1 MRKFLKMI
9 CMACVTLMFTQ
20 CATHD
25 PGPLVPVDINGT
37 IKIRHSDYREESY
50 WNYYPSESTT
60 LTVEGNGNEVY
71 IKGFFK
77 KYPEARIK
85 GKVKRD
91 YVNIESG
98 PIADFVFS
106 ENGQVIAEDNGKP
119 VYFHCGNL
127 SYWYPHDA
135 SSVTLQFTFEPM
147 SEIKVFQVTEDGKGF
162 EDELGCYFPT
172 FWYNDDPEGT
182 VRFYST
188 WKDGK
193 VEGTGF
199 PEFDCVANFGFDY

>member
-1 MRKFLKMI
+1 
-9 CMACVTLMFTQ
+9 MACVTLMFTQ

-25 PGPLVPVDINGT
+25 PGPLVPVDINGP
-37 IKIRHSDYREESY
+37 IKMRHCDYRDEGFWKSF
-50 WNYYPSESTT
+50 PSESTT

-91 YVNIESG
+91 HVNNEWG
-98 PIADFVFS
+98 PIADFVFF

-119 VYFHCGNL
+119 VYFHCGTL
-127 SYWYPHDA
+127 RSGCPHDA
-135 SSVTLQFTFEPM
+135 DSITLWLIFEPM

-162 EDELGCYFPT
+162 EEYNLNLDYLFPT

-188 WKDGK
+188 WKNGK

-199 PEFDCVANFGFDY
+199 PEFDCVAHFGFDY